1 MAQNDS
7 QKAPYEQN
15 ATAPNVLPVRNSQ
28 RPATNWA
35 MPPYV
40 SARANTTGSPLS
52 ETRPA
57 LNMLST
63 NVVSAKAARPRGPGS
78 AIGVGTKLTSWRSA
92 VPAVGSA
99 WPSPAGPRVGTDEPS
114 IRIPPWMRA
123 RATVPEVRVDPC
135 DASHET
141 IWHAGR

>member
-15 ATAPNVLPVRNSQ
+15 ATAPNVLPVRNSH

-40 SARANTTGSPLS
+40 SARANTTGSPLL
-52 ETRPA
+52 ETRPE

-92 VPAVGSA
+92 APAVGSA
-99 WPSPAGPRVGTDEPS
+99 WPSPAGPRVGTDEAS
-114 IRIPPWMRA
+114 IWNSSLDAGTVKRA
-123 RATVPEVRVDPC
+123 RSTGCP
-135 DASHET
+135 
-141 IWHAGR
+141 

>member
-15 ATAPNVLPVRNSQ
+15 ATAPNVLPVRNSH

-40 SARANTTGSPLS
+40 RARANTTGSPLS
-52 ETRPA
+52 ETRLA

-63 NVVSAKAARPRGPGS
+63 NVVSAKPARPRGPGS
-78 AIGVGTKLTSWRSA
+78 ATGVGTKLTSWRA
-92 VPAVGSA
+92 VVPAVGSA
-99 WPSPAGPRVGTDEPS
+99 WPSPAGARGGGGEGFLPS
-114 IRIPPWMRA
+114 SPLVRGRA
-123 RATVPEVRVDPC
+123 GG
-135 DASHET
+135 
-141 IWHAGR
+141 AGGRGGFLV